1 MHSTEAL
8 PLPPQPDIGQYR
20 TLAKELLLAV
30 KTGESERIEA
40 WAHAWM
46 TRLSELSG
54 ANEKDPQR
62 ARGIARQA
70 HEFAM
75 YWTGERTVRNVP
87 PPRATLAHV
96 QFIIARLQGFASWAE
111 LVRHID
117 SLKRRDNGVARF
129 EAAVDALVSGD
140 IDTLRRALREH
151 PELVRAHSG
160 RAHHATLLHY
170 VSANGV
176 EGYRQKTPANIVE
189 IAKLLLAA
197 GADVNASAHCYGEE
211 DDTLS
216 LTATSAHPANAG
228 VMIPMLE
235 LLVAA
240 GADIHR
246 TSNGWTNVRACL
258 ANGQPEAAAWLA
270 DRGAEV
276 GFSDAAGLGRLD
288 RVRHYLAPNGALLNG
303 ATQQQLVAAWEN
315 ATWYGRIDV
324 ARYFM
329 DAGIDP
335 NLANKRGATA
345 LHRAA
350 FTGAVEVAELLIA
363 RGANVDARESE
374 FDATPLDWAVH
385 ARSQGDRRDDREA
398 LDRTIAL
405 LRSKLPSPP

>member
-8 PLPPQPDIGQYR
+8 PLPPQPDADQYR
-20 TLAKELLLAV
+20 TLAKELLVAV
-30 KTGESERIEA
+30 RTGESERIEA
-40 WAHAWM
+40 WARAWM
-46 TRLSELSG
+46 TRLYELSG
-54 ANEKDPQR
+54 ADKEHPHR

-70 HEFAM
+70 HEFAK
-75 YWTGERTVRNVP
+75 YWAGERTVRNIP

-117 SLKRRDNGVARF
+117 SLKRRDNDVARF
-129 EAAVDALVSGD
+129 EAAVDALVGGD
-140 IDTLRRALREH
+140 IDALRRALREH
-151 PELVRAHSG
+151 PELVRARSG

-176 EGYRQKTPANIVE
+176 EGYRQKTPPNIVE
-189 IAKLLLAA
+189 ITRLLLAA
-197 GADVNASAHCYGEE
+197 GADVNAGAHCYGEE

-235 LLVAA
+235 LLFAA
-240 GADIHR
+240 DADIHR

-288 RVRHYLAPNGALLNG
+288 RVRHYLAPSGALLNG
-303 ATQQQLVAAWEN
+303 ATQQQLVEAWES

-324 ARYFM
+324 ARYFI

-335 NLANKRGATA
+335 NLANKAGATA

-350 FTGAVEVAELLIA
+350 FTGAVEVAKLLIA
-363 RGANVDARESE
+363 RGADVNAKDREY
-374 FDATPLDWAVH
+374 DATPLDWALH
-385 ARSQGDRRDDREA
+385 ARSQDDRRDDREA
-398 LDRTIAL
+398 LDRIIAL

>member
-1 MHSTEAL
+1 MHSTDAL
-8 PLPPQPDIGQYR
+8 PLPPHPDIDQYR
-20 TLAKELLLAV
+20 TLAKELLLAA

-46 TRLSELSG
+46 TRLYELSG
-54 ANEKDPQR
+54 ADEEHPHR
-62 ARGIARQA
+62 VRGIARQA

-96 QFIIARLQGFASWAE
+96 QFIIARLQGFATWAE
-111 LVRHID
+111 LTRYIESVT
-117 SLKRRDNGVARF
+117 RRDSDVARF
-129 EAAVDALVSGD
+129 EAAVDAIVSGD
-140 IDTLRRALREH
+140 NATLRRMLLEH
-151 PELVRAHSG
+151 PDLVRARSS

-176 EGYRQKTPANIVE
+176 EGYRQKTPSNIVE

-197 GADVNASAHCYGEE
+197 GADVNAGAHCYGED

-228 VMIPMLE
+228 VMIPMLD

-240 GADIHR
+240 GANIHR

-270 DRGAEV
+270 DHGAEV
-276 GFSDAAGLGRLD
+276 GFADVAGLGRLD

-303 ATQQQLVAAWEN
+303 ATERQLNEAWKS

-335 NLANKRGATA
+335 NLANKTGATA

-350 FTGAVEVAELLIA
+350 HTGAVELAELLIA
-363 RGANVDARESE
+363 RGANVNAKDKE
-374 FDATPLDWAVH
+374 FDASPLDWAQH
-385 ARSQGDRRDDREA
+385 ARSQGEDGDDREA
-398 LDRTIAL
+398 LDRMIAL